1 MKIFWLKDTC
11 ISTPSWLWKVIGVM
25 GGGGGRYRFWYKKKT
40 HIIDCLNNKIV
51 TNEKCITFGGGG
63 VLITQ
68 ILPCFLRMLITIPL
82 VTSYAVIVYLIN
94 KICTNIHLLKYLYI
108 LLINISN
115 CKHFNKRDNVIKS
128 KRKQCFVIA
137 ITLNRE

>member
-1 MKIFWLKDTC
+1 M
-11 ISTPSWLWKVIGVM
+11 
-25 GGGGGRYRFWYKKKT
+25 
-40 HIIDCLNNKIV
+40 V
-51 TNEKCITFGGGG
+51 TNEKCITFGGG

-108 LLINISN
+108 LLIKISN

-137 ITLNRE
+137 ITLNRELDTLYFYLC